1 MACFYSVVS
10 NFRRPPSG
18 QAKTCIPQTTMQILT
33 SQNLGTSAKHI
44 NYWPSI
50 IGTVLLGFGFVSI
63 FQACLNYL
71 VDTFTRF
78 SASAVAANTFMRS
91 VVGAAFPLFLGPM
104 YRKLGVNWGS
114 TIFGCIAACLIPVP
128 FLFFIWGKQ
137 LRAKGEWTK
146 FST

>member
-1 MACFYSVVS
+1 
-10 NFRRPPSG
+10 
-18 QAKTCIPQTTMQILT
+18 MQVLT
-33 SQNLGTSAKHI
+33 SKNLGTSAKHI

-91 VVGAAFPLFLGPM
+91 MVGAAFPLFLGPM

-128 FLFFIWGKQ
+128 FLFFISGKR
-137 LRAKGEWTK
+137 LRAEGEWTK